1 MEVGLA
7 TDRGAARER
16 NEDACAAG
24 AGFLAVA
31 DGMGGHRAG
40 EVAAALALAS
50 VQQAL
55 PPELPVQE
63 AVRRLFARAQRTIQE
78 EARRRADRAGM
89 GTTLTAAWLVDGR
102 AVIGHVGDSR
112 AYLVRDGRAWQLT
125 EDHSVVAELVRNGSL
140 SAQEALQHPHRHVL
154 TRSLGGPGEVEV
166 DVVEVPLQAGDR
178 LVLCTDGVST
188 AVTEAELARVVGS
201 AASAE
206 AAAQALVQLAAAGG
220 SADDMTAVVAFI
232 GADDLSPT
240 DGADGAAG
248 QSSGHG
254 PGDRPAADLR
264 AFGRGA
270 PAVEARS
277 PADDPGAPA
286 VGGGPGS

>member
-7 TDRGAARER
+7 TDRGAAREN

-24 AGFLAVA
+24 ERFLAVA
-31 DGMGGHRAG
+31 DGMGGHQAG

-50 VQQAL
+50 VQQPL

-63 AVRRLFARAQRTIQE
+63 AVRQLFARAQRTIQE

-112 AYLVRDGRAWQLT
+112 AYLVRRGQVRQLT
-125 EDHSVVAELVRNGSL
+125 EDHSVVAELVRNGGL

-166 DVVEVPLQAGDR
+166 DVVEVALEPGDR
-178 LVLCTDGVST
+178 LVLCTDGVSS
-188 AVTEAELARVVGS
+188 VLSEAELARVVGS
-201 AASAE
+201 AESAE
-206 AAAQALVQLAAAGG
+206 AAARALVRLAAAGG
-220 SADDMTAVVAFI
+220 GGDDMTAVVAFI
-232 GADDLSPT
+232 GPDDV
-240 DGADGAAG
+240 GAAG
-248 QSSGHG
+248 SQIG
-254 PGDRPAADLR
+254 PATPTL
-264 AFGRGA
+264 
-270 PAVEARS
+270 E
-277 PADDPGAPA
+277 
-286 VGGGPGS
+286 GGPGS

>member
-1 MEVGLA
+1 MA

-31 DGMGGHRAG
+31 DGMGGHQAG

-50 VQQAL
+50 VQQPL
-55 PPELPVQE
+55 PPELPVEE
-63 AVRRLFARAQRTIQE
+63 AVRRLFARAQQTIQE

-112 AYLVRDGRAWQLT
+112 AYLVRGGRARQLT

-140 SAQEALQHPHRHVL
+140 SAQEALRHPHRHVL
-154 TRSLGGPGEVEV
+154 TRSLGGPGEVAV
-166 DVVEVPLQAGDR
+166 DVVEVPLQPGDR
-178 LVLCTDGVST
+178 LVLCTDGIST
-188 AVTEAELARVVGS
+188 AVPEAELARAVGS

-206 AAAQALVQLAAAGG
+206 AAARALVQLAAAGG
-220 SADDMTAVVAFI
+220 GADDMTAVVAFI
-232 GADDLSPT
+232 GPDDLRQ
-240 DGADGAAG
+240 ADGPGGSQGEDRGRERGEHPAG
-248 QSSGHG
+248 
-254 PGDRPAADLR
+254 PAA
-264 AFGRGA
+264 
-270 PAVEARS
+270 E
-277 PADDPGAPA
+277 
-286 VGGGPGS
+286 GGPGS